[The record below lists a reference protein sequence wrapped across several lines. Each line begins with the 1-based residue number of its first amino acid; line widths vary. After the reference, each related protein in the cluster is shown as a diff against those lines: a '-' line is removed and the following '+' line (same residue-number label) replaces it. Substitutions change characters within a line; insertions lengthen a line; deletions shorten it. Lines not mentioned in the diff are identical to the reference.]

1 MSDII
6 KIEEKQIGLNSLKT
20 VSARELYEKLGLDK
34 SHINRWLK
42 KNIVENTFVAENE
55 DWIGFALMANGNQ
68 ITDYAITIKFAK
80 HLCMMA
86 KTENGHKIREYFIQ
100 CENQLKQSIASYMIQ
115 DPIERAKKWI
125 EEQEEH
131 RRIEQEQQKT
141 IDNYKL
147 ATEKKIEKQKLFSE
161 INRLIRKKAYDNF
174 DGVFEDLYRYYYK
187 ELANRHNFIHKV
199 DMTFLKQHKEY
210 AQELLEMLL

>member
-1 MSDII
+1 MMNIVPVKTISSIELCELINKIRKEEGVQKEIRHDSLLA
-6 KIEEKQIGLNSLKT
+6 KIEDELEGGAQNFLGTYLSKQNKQCKCYNLPQKEALQVI
-20 VSARELYEKLGLDK
+20 VSESKRVRRRLIDEIERL
-34 SHINRWLK
+34 
-42 KNIVENTFVAENE
+42 T
-55 DWIGFALMANGNQ
+55 
-68 ITDYAITIKFAK
+68 
-80 HLCMMA
+80 
-86 KTENGHKIREYFIQ
+86 TEN
-100 CENQLKQSIASYMIQ
+100 NQLKQSIASYMIQ

-141 IDNYKL
+141 IDNYRL

-161 INRLIRKKAYDNF
+161 INRLIRKKAFDNF
-174 DGVFEDLYRYYYK
+174 DGVFEDSYRYYYK

-199 DMTFLKQHKEY
+199 DMAFLKQHKEY

>member
-6 KIEEKQIGLNSLKT
+6 PIKTISSIELCDLINKIRKEEGIQKEIRHDSLLAKIEDELEGVAQNFLGNYKT
-20 VSARELYEKLGLDK
+20 AN
-34 SHINRWLK
+34 NRTCKCYNLPQKEALQVIASESK
-42 KNIVENTFVAENE
+42 KVRRRLIDEIERLT
-55 DWIGFALMANGNQ
+55 
-68 ITDYAITIKFAK
+68 
-80 HLCMMA
+80 
-86 KTENGHKIREYFIQ
+86 TEN
-100 CENQLKQSIASYMIQ
+100 NQLKQSIASYMIQ

-161 INRLIRKKAYDNF
+161 INRLIRKKAFDNF
-174 DGVFEDLYRYYYK
+174 DGVFEDSYRYYYK